1 MMLGLVLLSAGI
13 NLVIGSAS
21 AKWAL
26 IAPIFVPMFMLLG
39 FSPELVQ
46 AAYRVGDSCTNIVT
60 PLLAY
65 FPLVLTFARRYD
77 QRTGMGT
84 LIATM
89 VPYSLAFLVVWS
101 ILLVGW
107 ILLGLPLGPGA
118 ALTVEVGS

>member
-1 MMLGLVLLSAGI
+1 
-13 NLVIGSAS
+13 
-21 AKWAL
+21 
-26 IAPIFVPMFMLLG
+26 
-39 FSPELVQ
+39 
-46 AAYRVGDSCTNIVT
+46 
-60 PLLAY
+60 
-65 FPLVLTFARRYD
+65 VLTFARRYD